1 MECIAWEE
9 EDRQL
14 IYIRLSLGK
23 RLLLADNFL
32 LPCGIFSLRSSTV
45 VLCPSIVDSLHTLL
59 T

>member
-32 LPCGIFSLRSSTV
+32 LP
-45 VLCPSIVDSLHTLL
+45 
-59 T
+59 